1 MGGGT
6 RQGERAAVCRSAE
19 NDSSPERAAG
29 RPAGG
34 GVEVGQAWESVG
46 EQHRLG
52 VTNVSRSEDYY
63 VEGLSLK

>member
-1 MGGGT
+1 M
-6 RQGERAAVCRSAE
+6 CRSAE

-34 GVEVGQAWESVG
+34 GVAVGQEAWASVG

-52 VTNVSRSEDYY
+52 VASASRSEDYY